1 MQFFFSPTSSYVR
14 KVRVTAIEKGLEGRI
29 TLIRCSGGVARR
41 CTCIMSGL

>member
-29 TLIRCSGGVARR
+29 TPIRGNGGVSRR
-41 CTCIMSGL
+41 CACIISGL

>member
-29 TLIRCSGGVARR
+29 TPIRRNGGVARC
-41 CTCIMSGL
+41 CTCIMPKL